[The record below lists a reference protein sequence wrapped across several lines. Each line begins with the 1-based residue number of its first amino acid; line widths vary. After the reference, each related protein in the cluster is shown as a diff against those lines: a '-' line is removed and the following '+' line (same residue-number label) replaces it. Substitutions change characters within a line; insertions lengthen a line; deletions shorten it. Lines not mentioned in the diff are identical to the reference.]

1 MTLRLSPSMFCRNPL
16 YAKGESI
23 AMPRAGAAF
32 EESLQTASLPD
43 GRLSRELASDNNTGG
58 TL

>member
-16 YAKGESI
+16 YVKDEGI
-23 AMPRAGAAF
+23 ATPRAGATF
-32 EESLQTASLPD
+32 EESLQTGSLPD
-43 GRLSRELASDNNTGG
+43 GRLSAELAADNNTGG